1 MKKIVIVLLLAAVAA
16 PMFAADAAVLPQGVG
31 RLYLVPAYSFW
42 SDTFDDDGE
51 RQDAASGD
59 STTFNLAA
67 ALEYGVTPWISAG
80 LQYIPGYVF
89 ANDFSDAENVDA
101 TGSSSLDIGA
111 KFQIIGPNAP
121 VPNETMR
128 LTFLPGLI
136 VPLDPYDA
144 EEAATDNAT
153 GDDFAT
159 DGVSNDSFGFGMQTA
174 FDYFVTPEF
183 YVNLFNEFRI
193 YGAEDFEEAGIEPYV
208 AWATAN
214 AGVGGALQEPDA
226 QIYPG
231 YDLTF
236 EIEPTFQT
244 MITDTIQFTGS
255 LATTWDYSPG
265 PRFAEDLEDAQ
276 GGSAVQEGIEDAA
289 FTESHLL
296 SLGPSAAFFL
306 RALPVPMEFQFDAS
320 IPVWGRNIDARN
332 TILFQWE
339 IYFAF

>member
-31 RLYLVPAYSFW
+31 RLYLVPGYSFW
-42 SDTFDDDGE
+42 SDQFDDDGE
-51 RQDAASGD
+51 REDAALGD

-67 ALEYGVTPWISAG
+67 ALEYGITPWISAG
-80 LQYIPGYVF
+80 LRYIPGYVI
-89 ANDFSDAENVDA
+89 ASDFSDNEDVDA

-111 KFQIIGPNAP
+111 KLQIIGPNAP

-136 VPLDPYDA
+136 VPLDPYDS
-144 EEAATDNAT
+144 EDAATST
-153 GDDFAT
+153 GDFAV

-183 YVNLFNEFRI
+183 YINLFNEFRI
-193 YGAEDFEEAGIEPYV
+193 YAAEDFTEAGIEPYV
-208 AWATAN
+208 AWATTN
-214 AGVGGALQEPDA
+214 TTVGGVLEEPDA

-255 LATTWDYSPG
+255 LATQWEYSPG

-276 GGSAVQEGIEDAA
+276 GGSAVQEGIEDSV
-289 FTESHLL
+289 FTESHVV
-296 SLGPSAAFFL
+296 SLDPSVAFFL
-306 RALPVPMEFQFDAS
+306 RGLPVPMEFQFDAS
-320 IPVWGRNIDARN
+320 IPVWGRNEQARN
-332 TILFQWE
+332 TVLFQWE